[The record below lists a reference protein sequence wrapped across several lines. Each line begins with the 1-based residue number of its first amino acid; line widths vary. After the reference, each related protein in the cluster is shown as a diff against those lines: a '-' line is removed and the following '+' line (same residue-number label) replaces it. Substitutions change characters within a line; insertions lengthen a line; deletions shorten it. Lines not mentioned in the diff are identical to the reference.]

1 MTVTLRPILST
12 LRRHKTAA
20 ALIVLQI
27 ALTCAIVSN
36 AVFLIE
42 QRLTRMNAPSG
53 LAESE
58 LLRIRIDSIQ
68 RDEQAD
74 AHTLQDLTTLRRLPG
89 VRSATMI
96 SQVPFGSNSSDTG
109 IQLKPDQASDSLR
122 VSFYLVDE
130 SALDTLGL
138 HLVEGR
144 GFTADDIL
152 LQSALEHD
160 PDAKIPVALLDQAS
174 ATALFPGRS
183 AVGQLIYVLGSVPT
197 RVVGVVERLIPPQP
211 QRYVVDHSLLMP
223 VRTTYRSGSYLL
235 RVDPAQQAAV
245 LPQAVDALR
254 ALSTQRIVREQRPY
268 VELRQAFFR
277 QDRWMAAL
285 LVAVCVALLVVTA
298 LGIVGLASFWVQQR
312 TRMIG
317 VRRAL
322 GATRAQIVGYFQ
334 VENLLLSGIG
344 IVLGGAAA
352 VGINQLLMQHYEL
365 PRLPWLYL
373 PVGAAVLVAL
383 GQLAVLGPAR
393 RAAALPPAAVMRG
406 A

>member
-109 IQLKPDQASDSLR
+109 IQLTPDQASDSLR

-197 RVVGVVERLIPPQP
+197 RVVGVIDRLVPPQP
-211 QRYVVDHSLLMP
+211 QRYVADHSLLVP

>member
-122 VSFYLVDE
+122 VSTYLVDE
-130 SALDTLGL
+130 AALDTLGL

-144 GFTADDIL
+144 GFTADDIV

>member
-122 VSFYLVDE
+122 VSTYLVDE
-130 SALDTLGL
+130 AALDTLGL

-144 GFTADDIL
+144 GFTADDIV

-197 RVVGVVERLIPPQP
+197 RVVGVIDRLVPPQP
-211 QRYVVDHSLLMP
+211 QRYVADHSLLVP

>member
-58 LLRIRIDSIQ
+58 LLRIRIDNIQ

-109 IQLKPDQASDSLR
+109 IQLTPDQASDSLR

-197 RVVGVVERLIPPQP
+197 RVVGVIDRLVPPQP
-211 QRYVVDHSLLMP
+211 QRYVADHSLLVP

>member
-58 LLRIRIDSIQ
+58 LLRIRIDNIQ

-109 IQLKPDQASDSLR
+109 IQLTPDQASDSLR

-130 SALDTLGL
+130 AALDTLGL

-197 RVVGVVERLIPPQP
+197 RVVGVIDRLVPPQP
-211 QRYVVDHSLLMP
+211 QRYVADHSLLVP

-235 RVDPAQQAAV
+235 RVDPAQQATV

-334 VENLLLSGIG
+334 VENLLLSGVG

-352 VGINQLLMQHYEL
+352 VAINQLLMQHYEL